1 MPASVFLT
9 AKFKVHNPSK
19 RKQAALDTALE
30 QYTYAYQYLL
40 DWCRENLDTLEEKG
54 QSNGRYRETLVR
66 GQLPKRAGVAAFQL
80 HSSVYACLLVDVAG
94 VITGY
99 LSLKRDNPE
108 TGFPTCRDSNPDGY
122 PNALDEFASSIGD
135 SPEENEKRDR
145 LLKVFKGSVMPVYF
159 GRPDAVPQMRNFP
172 LLWDSQKER
181 FSAVVYIAPK
191 DRLEP
196 LVPEWN
202 LQRMGWASRTGDPEA
217 PRPKLTASSRSAL
230 LLNLEMGR
238 WHRGKFL
245 DPSLAGEANVRSA
258 FLSRDET
265 AKCKAYYLH
274 VTFEYAPEAIE
285 PETYMGVDR
294 GLANLIGIT
303 VIDKAGKILHQE
315 LHSGEELK
323 KYQRHEFP
331 VKKRLQKRGKDLT
344 GRANVWRR
352 DEEIC
357 HGLANTIVDVAKRY
371 RSQVVMEYLVG
382 FKERK
387 RDFGALKRS
396 PLQRI
401 EQILDYKL
409 PLASLLP
416 LRTVGAAYTSQRCPK
431 CDYTDGKNRVT
442 QAEFRC
448 QQCRYETHADL
459 NGGHNIA
466 LKWLNRPS
474 TKKASTLTAA

>member
-1 MPASVFLT
+1 LI
-9 AKFKVHNPSK
+9 
-19 RKQAALDTALE
+19 
-30 QYTYAYQYLL
+30 
-40 DWCRENLDTLEEKG
+40 
-54 QSNGRYRETLVR
+54 R
-66 GQLPKRAGVAAFQL
+66 GQLPKRAALEGFQL
-80 HSSVYACLLVDVAG
+80 HSSVYNSLLVVVAG
-94 VITGY
+94 AITSY
-99 LSLKRDNPE
+99 LSLRRENPE
-108 TGFPTCRDSNPDGY
+108 TGFPTCRDPKPEGY
-122 PNALDEFASSIGD
+122 PKALDEFASSIGD
-135 SPEENEKRDR
+135 STEENEKRHR
-145 LLKVFKGSVMPVYF
+145 LLRLSKGSVMPVYF
-159 GRPDAVPQMRNFP
+159 GGSDGVPNNRYFS
-172 LLWDSQKER
+172 LLWGAEKER
-181 FSAVVYIAPK
+181 FSAVVYIAPRN
-191 DRLEP
+191 DLEALEP
-196 LVPEWN
+196 EGN
-202 LQRMGWASRTGDPEA
+202 LQRMGWSSRTGDPEA
-217 PRPKLTASSRSAL
+217 PRPRFTAVSRSAL
-230 LLNLEMGR
+230 VLNLEMGR

-245 DPSLAGEANVRSA
+245 DPSLAGKANVRSA

-265 AKCKAYYLH
+265 RKGNEYYLH
-274 VTFEYAPEAIE
+274 VTFEYEAEAIE
-285 PETYMGVDR
+285 PETYIGVDR

-303 VIDKAGKILHQE
+303 VTDKAGKILHQE

-323 KYQRHEFP
+323 AYQRHEFL

-401 EQILDYKL
+401 ERILEYKL
-409 PLASLLP
+409 LLAGLLP
-416 LRTVGAAYTSQRCPK
+416 LRTVGAAYTSQRCPE
-431 CDYTDGKNRVT
+431 CDYTDRKNRVT

-448 QQCRYETHADL
+448 QQCGYETHADL

-474 TKKASTLTAA
+474 TNKASTLKTT

>member
-1 MPASVFLT
+1 MSVFLT

-40 DWCRENLDTLEEKG
+40 DWCRENLDTLDEKG

-66 GQLPKRAGVAAFQL
+66 GQLPKRSSLPEFQL
-80 HSSVYACLLVDVAG
+80 HNSMYDALLIDVAG
-94 VITGY
+94 AITSY
-99 LSLKRDNPE
+99 LSLKVANPD
-108 TGFPTCRDSNPDGY
+108 TGFPTCRDPNPEGY

-135 SPEENEKRDR
+135 LTEENEKRSR
-145 LLKVFKGSVMPVYF
+145 LLKLSKGSVMPVYF
-159 GRPDAVPQMRNFP
+159 SRPDAVPRMRNFS
-172 LLWDSQKER
+172 LMWDAEKER

-196 LVPEWN
+196 LVPAGN

-217 PRPKLTASSRSAL
+217 PRPKLTAVSRSAL
-230 LLNLEMGR
+230 ILNLEMGR

-265 AKCKAYYLH
+265 KKGKDYYLH

-285 PETYMGVDR
+285 PETYIGVDR

-323 KYQRHEFP
+323 AYQRLEFL

-409 PLASLLP
+409 PLASLPP

-431 CDYTDGKNRVT
+431 CDYTDRKNRVT
-442 QAEFRC
+442 QADFRC
-448 QQCRYETHADL
+448 QQCGYETHADL